1 VLSVVAS
8 RDLPA
13 PEVVST
19 PLTHLSLSRLYAE
32 VLGFAPLRDAATAPS
47 LAGAFHLPVGG

>member
-1 VLSVVAS
+1 VVAS
-8 RDLPA
+8 SAMPA
-13 PEVVST
+13 HQVVSS

-47 LAGAFHLPVGG
+47 LANAFHLPVGG